1 MQHFVDE
8 AHKLGAK
15 VHGLGYT
22 RTQDIAKA
30 EVMFDTV
37 DSTSWLSASR
47 FRSISKFDGSKM
59 THVIPQKQQK
69 YACKLNWKEL
79 YLKSLDEWI
88 TYANYIERTTE
99 HYAK

>member
-1 MQHFVDE
+1 M
-8 AHKLGAK
+8 
-15 VHGLGYT
+15 HGLGYT

-47 FRSISKFDGSKM
+47 FSSISKFDGSKM
-59 THVIPQKQQK
+59 IHVIPQKQQK